1 MIPATL
7 AISGYNIANTFF
19 VAKLGTLPLAAMG
32 FTFPMV
38 MLIGCVYRGLGIGA
52 MTPLAHALGRKNYVK
67 AAKLV
72 SAGLLLIVA
81 LSAAIGVAGYFS
93 IDWTF
98 RHFGV
103 SNEVM
108 PMVRDYMSI
117 WYLGSITGAV
127 TSIASRLLDGATGAV
142 REVPVPEM
150 RWA

>member
-1 MIPATL
+1 MNNTRGSYTTGSIGGTMLKTGAAMIPATL

-81 LSAAIGVAGYFS
+81 LSADVIAGVIGL
-93 IDWTF
+93 WL
-98 RHFGV
+98 V
-103 SNEVM
+103 SRMTRKLLREKT
-108 PMVRDYMSI
+108 S
-117 WYLGSITGAV
+117 GSIKPCVEPELKTV
-127 TSIASRLLDGATGAV
+127 SLDV
-142 REVPVPEM
+142 E
-150 RWA
+150 